1 MLSEYVVDESDK
13 TYTSRL
19 TEGKVLQITASTSTL
34 ITSNQSNP
42 TFLKFPAQKNILKF
56 KEVSVFCVEVNQDIV
71 LVKVYQTKNYE
82 FF

>member
-1 MLSEYVVDESDK
+1 MHSEYVFDEGDK

-19 TEGKVLQITASTSTL
+19 TDGKELQITTSMSTL

-56 KEVSVFCVEVNQDIV
+56 KESSVFCVEVNQDIV
-71 LVKVYQTKNYE
+71 LVKVYQTKN
-82 FF
+82 

>member
-1 MLSEYVVDESDK
+1 MHSEYVVDEGDK

-19 TEGKVLQITASTSTL
+19 TEGKVLQITTSMSTL

-42 TFLKFPAQKNILKF
+42 KFIKFPAHENILKF

-71 LVKVYQTKNYE
+71 LVKVY
-82 FF
+82 